1 MSARITLRHTV
12 TCYQCGAQITDL
24 TRTKTAI
31 RSGLKNSGWS
41 VAIPMWS
48 AGLGVR
54 GDPAIAR
61 KTVDCCPTCVRRG
74 MSEAMQKL
82 EEYNR
87 WRGKVTTSGR
97 LQ

>member
-1 MSARITLRHTV
+1 MSAKVTLRHTV
-12 TCYQCGAQITDL
+12 TCYKGGAQVTDL

-31 RSGLKNSGWS
+31 RNELMGHGWI
-41 VAIPMWS
+41 VAIPMW
-48 AGLGVR
+48 ATGLGTR
-54 GDPAIAR
+54 DDPTIAR
-61 KTVDCCPTCVRRG
+61 KTVDYCPSCRWKQKVET
-74 MSEAMQKL
+74 MPKL